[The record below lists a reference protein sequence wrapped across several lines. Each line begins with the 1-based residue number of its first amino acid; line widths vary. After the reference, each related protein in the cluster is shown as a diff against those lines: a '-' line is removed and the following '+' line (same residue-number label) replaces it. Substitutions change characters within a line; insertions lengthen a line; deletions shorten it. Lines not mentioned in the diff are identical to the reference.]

1 MAAINNSINLTDR
14 MSPVL
19 KTILKALDSTMK
31 AMDELDRATNKG
43 MNSDAFRLAQYDI
56 ESANKAL
63 NSMNGNLGDTEK
75 RLRRL
80 GNMGNVFSRLEGSAS
95 KFISSLDHGLNI
107 LERISDKIG
116 NMLTT
121 ADEARSQVA
130 RIGLYNKSAYTN
142 EQLYGQIFATAM
154 DSRSGL
160 FETGDL
166 VNKLLM
172 SGVFTGDT
180 AATSAIGMAG
190 IINKAL
196 IAGGGISEDNKRAL
210 RQLTQALSS
219 GVLQGD
225 ELRSIRE
232 QAPYLAQVLAKG
244 LAKVEDKFIG
254 TTVGDLKELGSQ
266 GELTAERVVKAFWAM
281 QDEINEDFKNMPK
294 TFGQAVESLS
304 TIWNYFLY
312 LISGTDGPLGKIN
325 DKLWQLV
332 EYLQSPE
339 GLELLNDLAVG
350 INFVCT
356 AIAGAMQ
363 LAGDFVTF
371 LQDNVPVAQALF
383 IALGAAAVAAG
394 TAAFLSWIAVTWPI
408 LLVMA
413 VIFAVSYAFLQAGYS
428 AEEVVGTL
436 VGTVCAG
443 AGIVW
448 DTLIA
453 IADLLMWVGGIA
465 LIVIIAVVAAVILTV
480 QTVLQIIIWA
490 VMSVITIIWFILTVI
505 QSVFIAGQAAANLFK
520 AGVVSAFYGLAQT
533 VLGILKLI
541 ASGIDAV
548 FGSSLADTVSGWSST
563 LEGKFT
569 AYIEDEDHNPD
580 KIVDNAVDDIINKW
594 EEFGSGVKDMFTG
607 DKYNL
612 YDEIGNIYGGANTA
626 IDGIWEGLN
635 TGDEYLNGLL
645 ADPSAMYDSGY
656 SWGSGLVDEI
666 EGLQL
671 GFPDESVL
679 DRFRTGMGVNV
690 AGGNLDSVG
699 SIKNDVNL
707 NDEDIQLLRDMAAR
721 DYLLSLQQITP
732 VAHISFGDVR
742 ETADV
747 SKIMDVIEDMVEEQ
761 MATSLVS
768 N

>member
-1 MAAINNSINLTDR
+1 MAAIHNSIDLTDR

-19 KTILKALDSTMK
+19 KRVLKALDSTMK
-31 AMDELDRATNKG
+31 AMDQLDRATNKG
-43 MNSDAFRLAQYDI
+43 MNSDAFRVAQYDI
-56 ESANKAL
+56 QSANRAL

-75 RLRRL
+75 RLNRL
-80 GNMGNVFSRLEGSAS
+80 GNMGSVFSNLGNSAS
-95 KFISSLDHGLNI
+95 KFIISLDHGLNI

-116 NMLTT
+116 GMLKT

-130 RIGLYNKSAYTN
+130 RIGLYNKSAYSN

-154 DSRSGL
+154 ATRSGL

-172 SGVFTGDT
+172 SGVFTGDNAPT
-180 AATSAIGMAG
+180 AAIGMAG

-196 IAGGGISEDNKRAL
+196 IAGGGVAEDNKRAL
-210 RQLTQALSS
+210 RQLNQALSS
-219 GVLQGD
+219 GILQGD

-244 LAKVEDKFIG
+244 LEKIDDKFIG
-254 TTVGDLKELGSQ
+254 TTVGDLKDLGAE
-266 GELTAERVVKAFWAM
+266 GELTADRVVKAFWAM

-294 TFGQAVESLS
+294 TFGQAMESLS
-304 TIWNYFLY
+304 NIWKYFLY
-312 LISGTDGPLGKIN
+312 LISGVDGPLGKIN

-332 EYLQSPE
+332 DYLQSTE
-339 GLELLNDLAVG
+339 GLELLNDLAIG

-363 LAGDFVTF
+363 MVGDFVTF

-383 IALGAAAVAAG
+383 IALGTAAVAAG
-394 TAAFLSWIAVTWPI
+394 VAAFIAWIQVAWPI
-408 LLVMA
+408 LLIMA
-413 VIFAVSYAFLQAGYS
+413 AVFAISYAFLQAGYT
-428 AEEVVGTL
+428 AQEVIGTMVGIVCAAAAVVWDILLATAGVIMWVVG
-436 VGTVCAG
+436 V
-443 AGIVW
+443 
-448 DTLIA
+448 A
-453 IADLLMWVGGIA
+453 II
-465 LIVIIAVVAAVILTV
+465 IVIGAVAAIILAL
-480 QTVLQIIIWA
+480 QLVLQIIISS
-490 VMSVITIIWFILTVI
+490 VMVVITIFWFILTV
-505 QSVFIAGQAAANLFK
+505 L
-520 AGVVSAFYGLAQT
+520 QT
-533 VLGILKLI
+533 VLLAGKAAVQSFCINIVEQFHRLAQSILSILKLI

-548 FGSSLADTVSGWSST
+548 FGSGLADTVSGWSST

-569 AYIEDEDHNPD
+569 AFVQDNDPTKTTDEI
-580 KIVDNAVDDIINKW
+580 KNKW
-594 EEFGSGVKDMFTG
+594 EEFGSGVKTMFDS

-612 YDEIGNIYGGANTA
+612 YDEMTNTIDGAGTA
-626 IDGIWEGLN
+626 IGDIWGGLK
-635 TGDEYLNGLL
+635 TGDKFLGGLF

-666 EGLQL
+666 GGLQL
-671 GFPDESVL
+671 GLPGESIL
-679 DRFRTGMGVNV
+679 GQFRTDGGVNV
-690 AGGNLDSVG
+690 AGGDLDSVG
-699 SIKNDVNL
+699 SIKNDVNI

-721 DYLLSLQQITP
+721 DYLLNLQQITP

-747 SKIMDVIEDMVEEQ
+747 NKIMDVIEDMVEEQ
-761 MATSLVS
+761 MATALVA

>member
-1 MAAINNSINLTDR
+1 MAAIKNSIDLTDR

-19 KTILKALDSTMK
+19 KKVLRALDSTLK
-31 AMDELDRATNKG
+31 AMDQLDRATNKG

-56 ESANKAL
+56 QSANRAL

-75 RLRRL
+75 RLNRL
-80 GNMGNVFSRLEGSAS
+80 GNMGGVFSNLGNSAS
-95 KFISSLDHGLNI
+95 KFIISLDHGLNI

-116 NMLTT
+116 GMLKT

-130 RIGLYNKSAYTN
+130 RIGLYNKSAYSN

-154 DSRSGL
+154 ATRSGL

-172 SGVFTGDT
+172 SGVFTGDNAPT
-180 AATSAIGMAG
+180 AAIGMAG

-196 IAGGGISEDNKRAL
+196 IAGGGIAEDNKRAL
-210 RQLTQALSS
+210 RQLNQALSS
-219 GVLQGD
+219 GILQGD

-244 LAKVEDKFIG
+244 LEKIDDKFIG
-254 TTVGDLKELGSQ
+254 TTVGDLKDLGAQ
-266 GELTAERVVKAFWAM
+266 GELTADRVVKAFWAM

-294 TFGQAVESLS
+294 TFGQAMESLS
-304 TIWNYFLY
+304 NIWKYFLY
-312 LISGTDGPLGKIN
+312 LISGVDGPLGKIN

-332 EYLQSPE
+332 NYLQSTE
-339 GLELLNDLAVG
+339 GLELLNDLAIG
-350 INFVCT
+350 INLVCT

-363 LAGDFVTF
+363 MVGDFVSF

-383 IALGAAAVAAG
+383 IALGVAAVAAAVAA
-394 TAAFLSWIAVTWPI
+394 FIAWVQVTWPI
-408 LLVMA
+408 LLVIA
-413 VIFAVSYAFLQAGYS
+413 AIFAISYAFLQAGYT
-428 AEEVVGTL
+428 AQEVIGTMVGI
-436 VGTVCAG
+436 VCAV
-443 AGIVW
+443 AGVVW
-448 DTLIA
+448 DILLATA
-453 IADLLMWVGGIA
+453 GVLMWVVGIA
-465 LIVIIAVVAAVILTV
+465 IIVVIAAGATIILVIQGVFQLITWVVMA
-480 QTVLQIIIWA
+480 
-490 VMSVITIIWFILTVI
+490 VITIFWFLLTVI
-505 QSVFIAGQAAANLFK
+505 ESVFLGGKAAVQSFCIDVVGQFHR
-520 AGVVSAFYGLAQT
+520 LAQDI
-533 VLGILKLI
+533 LSILKLI

-569 AYIEDEDHNPD
+569 AFVQDNDPKKTTDEI
-580 KIVDNAVDDIINKW
+580 KNKW
-594 EEFGSGVKDMFTG
+594 KEFGSGVKTMFTS

-612 YDEIGNIYGGANTA
+612 YDEMSNVAGGAGTA
-626 IDGIWEGLN
+626 ISDIWGGLKA
-635 TGDEYLNGLL
+635 GDKFLGGLFV
-645 ADPSAMYDSGY
+645 DPSAMYDSGY

-666 EGLQL
+666 GKLQL
-671 GFPDESVL
+671 GLPNESIL
-679 DRFRTGMGVNV
+679 DQFRTDGDVNV

-699 SIKNDVNL
+699 SIKNDVNI

-721 DYLLSLQQITP
+721 DYLLNLQQITP

-747 SKIMDVIEDMVEEQ
+747 NKIMDVIEDMVEEQ
-761 MATSLVS
+761 MATALVA

>member
-1 MAAINNSINLTDR
+1 MAAIHNSIDLTDR

-19 KTILKALDSTMK
+19 KRVLRALDSTLK
-31 AMDELDRATNKG
+31 AMDQLDRATNKG

-56 ESANKAL
+56 QSANRAL

-75 RLRRL
+75 RLNRL
-80 GNMGNVFSRLEGSAS
+80 GNMGGVFSNLGNSAS
-95 KFISSLDHGLNI
+95 KFIISLDHGLNI

-116 NMLTT
+116 GMLKT

-130 RIGLYNKSAYTN
+130 RIGLYNKSAYSN

-154 DSRSGL
+154 ATRSGL

-172 SGVFTGDT
+172 SGVFTGDNAPT
-180 AATSAIGMAG
+180 AAIGMAG

-196 IAGGGISEDNKRAL
+196 IAGGGVAEDNKRAL
-210 RQLTQALSS
+210 RQLNQALSS
-219 GVLQGD
+219 GILQGD

-244 LAKVEDKFIG
+244 LEKIDDKFIG
-254 TTVGDLKELGSQ
+254 TTVGDLKDLGAQ
-266 GELTAERVVKAFWAM
+266 GELTADRVVKAFWAM

-294 TFGQAVESLS
+294 TFGQAMESLS
-304 TIWNYFLY
+304 NIWKYFLY
-312 LISGTDGPLGKIN
+312 LISGVDGPLGKIN

-332 EYLQSPE
+332 DYLQSPE
-339 GLELLNDLAVG
+339 GLELLNDLAIG

-363 LAGDFVTF
+363 MVGDFVTF
-371 LQDNVPVAQALF
+371 LQTNVPVAQALF
-383 IALGAAAVAAG
+383 IALGVAAVAAG
-394 TAAFLSWIAVTWPI
+394 VAAFIAWIQVAWPI
-408 LLVMA
+408 LLIMA
-413 VIFAVSYAFLQAGYS
+413 AIFAISYAFLQAGYT
-428 AEEVVGTL
+428 AQEVIGTMVGIVCAAAAVVWDILLAIAGVIMWVVG
-436 VGTVCAG
+436 VAIIIVIG
-443 AGIVW
+443 AG
-448 DTLIA
+448 
-453 IADLLMWVGGIA
+453 
-465 LIVIIAVVAAVILTV
+465 AAVILVIQGVFQLITWV
-480 QTVLQIIIWA
+480 
-490 VMSVITIIWFILTVI
+490 VMAVITIFWFLLTVI
-505 QSVFIAGQAAANLFK
+505 ESVFLGGKAAVQSFCIDVVGQFHR
-520 AGVVSAFYGLAQT
+520 LAQDI
-533 VLGILKLI
+533 LSILKLI

-569 AYIEDEDHNPD
+569 AFVQDNDPKKTTDEI
-580 KIVDNAVDDIINKW
+580 KNKW
-594 EEFGSGVKDMFTG
+594 KEFGSGVKTMFTS

-612 YDEIGNIYGGANTA
+612 YDEMGNVAGGAATA
-626 IDGIWEGLN
+626 IEDIWGGLK
-635 TGDEYLNGLL
+635 TGDKFLGSLFV
-645 ADPSAMYDSGY
+645 DPSAMYDSGY

-666 EGLQL
+666 GKLQL
-671 GFPDESVL
+671 GLPNESIL
-679 DRFRTGMGVNV
+679 DQFRTDGDVNV

-699 SIKNDVNL
+699 SIKNDVNI

-721 DYLLSLQQITP
+721 EYLLNLQQITP
-732 VAHISFGDVR
+732 VAHIRFGDVR

-747 SKIMDVIEDMVEEQ
+747 NKIMDVIEDMVEEQ
-761 MATSLVS
+761 MATALVA

>member
-1 MAAINNSINLTDR
+1 MAAIHNSIDLTDR

-19 KTILKALDSTMK
+19 KKVLRALDSTLK
-31 AMDELDRATNKG
+31 AMDRLDRATNKG

-56 ESANKAL
+56 QSANRAL
-63 NSMNGNLGDTEK
+63 NSLNGNLGNTEK
-75 RLRRL
+75 RLNRL
-80 GNMGNVFSRLEGSAS
+80 GNMGSVFSNLGNSAS
-95 KFISSLDHGLNI
+95 KFIISLDHGLNI

-116 NMLTT
+116 GMLKI

-130 RIGLYNKSAYTN
+130 RIGLYNKSAYSN

-154 DSRSGL
+154 ATRSGL

-172 SGVFTGDT
+172 SGVFTGDNAPT
-180 AATSAIGMAG
+180 AAIGMAG

-196 IAGGGISEDNKRAL
+196 IAGGGVAEDNKRAL
-210 RQLTQALSS
+210 RQLNQALSS
-219 GVLQGD
+219 GILQGD

-232 QAPYLAQVLAKG
+232 QAPYLAQVLAEG
-244 LAKVEDKFIG
+244 LAKIDDKFIG
-254 TTVGDLKELGSQ
+254 TTVGDLKDLGAE
-266 GELTAERVVKAFWAM
+266 GELTADRVVKAFWAM

-294 TFGQAVESLS
+294 TFGQAMESLS
-304 TIWNYFLY
+304 NIWKYFLY
-312 LISGTDGPLGKIN
+312 LISGVDGPLGKIN

-332 EYLQSPE
+332 DYLQSTE
-339 GLELLNDLAVG
+339 GLELLNDLAIG
-350 INFVCT
+350 INLVCT

-363 LAGDFVTF
+363 MVGDFVSF

-394 TAAFLSWIAVTWPI
+394 VAAFIAWIQVAWPI

-413 VIFAVSYAFLQAGYS
+413 AIFAISYAFLQAGYT
-428 AEEVVGTL
+428 AQEVIGTMVGI
-436 VGTVCAG
+436 VCAA
-443 AGIVW
+443 AGVVW
-448 DTLIA
+448 DILIA
-453 IADLLMWVGGIA
+453 TAGLLMWVGG
-465 LIVIIAVVAAVILTV
+465 VTIIAVIAAGAAVILVIQGVFQLITWV
-480 QTVLQIIIWA
+480 
-490 VMSVITIIWFILTVI
+490 VMAVITIFWFLLTVI
-505 QSVFIAGQAAANLFK
+505 QSVFLGGKAAVQSFCIDVVGQFHR
-520 AGVVSAFYGLAQT
+520 LAQN
-533 VLGILKLI
+533 VLSILKLI

-548 FGSSLADTVSGWSST
+548 FGSGLADTVSGWSST

-569 AYIEDEDHNPD
+569 AFVQENDPTKTTDEI
-580 KIVDNAVDDIINKW
+580 KNKW
-594 EEFGSGVKDMFTG
+594 KEFGSGVKTMFTS

-612 YDEIGNIYGGANTA
+612 YDEMGNVAGGAGTA
-626 IDGIWEGLN
+626 ISDIWSGLK
-635 TGDEYLNGLL
+635 TGDKFLGGLF

-666 EGLQL
+666 GGLQL
-671 GFPDESVL
+671 GLPDESIL
-679 DRFRTGMGVNV
+679 DQFRTDGGVNV
-690 AGGNLDSVG
+690 AGGDLDSVG
-699 SIKNDVNL
+699 SIKNDVNI

-721 DYLLSLQQITP
+721 DYLLNLQQITP

-747 SKIMDVIEDMVEEQ
+747 NKIMDVIEDMVEEQ
-761 MATSLVS
+761 MATALVA

>member
-19 KTILKALDSTMK
+19 KSVMRALDSTMK
-31 AMDELDRATNKG
+31 AMDQLDRATNRG
-43 MNSDAFRLAQYDI
+43 MNSDAFRLAAYDI
-56 ESANKAL
+56 DTANKAI
-63 NSMNGNLGDTEK
+63 NSMNGGLEDTEK
-75 RLRRL
+75 RLHRL
-80 GNMGNVFSRLEGSAS
+80 GSAGDVFSGLGDSAT

-116 NMLTT
+116 GMMTT

-130 RIGLYNKSAYTN
+130 RIGLYNKSAYSD

-154 DSRSGL
+154 ATRSGL

-180 AATSAIGMAG
+180 APTAAIGMAG

-196 IAGGGISEDNKRAL
+196 IAGGGVAEDNKRAL
-210 RQLTQALSS
+210 RQLNQALSS

-232 QAPYLAQVLAKG
+232 QAPYLTRVLAQG
-244 LAKVEDKFIG
+244 LAKVDDKFIG

-281 QDEINEDFKNMPK
+281 QDEINKDFKNMPK
-294 TFGQAVESLS
+294 TFGQAMESIS
-304 TIWNYFLY
+304 NIWKYFLY
-312 LISGTDGPLGKIN
+312 LISGTDGPLSKIN
-325 DKLWQLV
+325 DKLWQLI
-332 EYLQSPE
+332 EYLQSAE
-339 GLELLNDLAVG
+339 GFELMNDLAIG

-363 LAGDFVTF
+363 LVGDFVTF
-371 LQDNVPVAQALF
+371 LQNNVPFAQALF
-383 IALGAAAVAAG
+383 IALGAAAVASG
-394 TAAFLSWIAVTWPI
+394 TAAFISWVQVTWPI

-413 VIFAVSYAFLQAGYS
+413 AVFAISYAFLQAGYT
-428 AEEVVGTL
+428 AQEVVGGI
-436 VGTVCAG
+436 VGIVCAA
-443 AGIVW
+443 AGIIW
-448 DTLIA
+448 NILLFT
-453 IADLLMWVGGIA
+453 ADSLMWVGGI
-465 LIVIIAVVAAVILTV
+465 VIIAFVGAGAAVILIIQSV
-480 QTVLQIIIWA
+480 FQLIIWVVMAVITVL
-490 VMSVITIIWFILTVI
+490 WFLLTVI
-505 QSVFIAGQAAANLFK
+505 QSVFLGGKAVVQTFCIGVAGM
-520 AGVVSAFYGLAQT
+520 FYGLAQT
-533 VLGILKLI
+533 ILGILKLI

-569 AYIEDEDHNPD
+569 AFVEDNDPTKTMDEIKD
-580 KIVDNAVDDIINKW
+580 KWA
-594 EEFGSGVKDMFTG
+594 EFGSGVETMFTS

-612 YDEIGNIYGGANTA
+612 YGEMGNVVDGASGIIGDIWGG
-626 IDGIWEGLN
+626 LK
-635 TGDEYLNGLL
+635 TGDEFLGSLL

-656 SWGSGLVDEI
+656 AWGSGIVDEI
-666 EGLQL
+666 GGLNL
-671 GFPDESVL
+671 GLPDESVL
-679 DRFRTGMGVNV
+679 GRYRTGGGVNV

-699 SIKNDVNL
+699 SIKNDVNI

-721 DYLLSLQQITP
+721 DYLLNLQQITP

-747 SKIMDVIEDMVEEQ
+747 NKIMDVIEDMVEEQ
-761 MATSLVS
+761 MSTALVS

>member
-1 MAAINNSINLTDR
+1 MSAIHNSIELTDR

-19 KTILKALDSTMK
+19 KRVLKALDSTMK
-31 AMDELDRATNKG
+31 AMDQLDRATNKG

-56 ESANKAL
+56 QSANRAL

-75 RLRRL
+75 RLNRL
-80 GNMGNVFSRLEGSAS
+80 GNMGSVFSNLGNSAS
-95 KFISSLDHGLNI
+95 KFIISLDHGLNI

-116 NMLTT
+116 GMLKT

-130 RIGLYNKSAYTN
+130 RIGLYNKSAYSN

-154 DSRSGL
+154 ATRSGL

-172 SGVFTGDT
+172 SGVFTGDNAPT
-180 AATSAIGMAG
+180 AAIGMAG

-196 IAGGGISEDNKRAL
+196 IAGGGVAEDNKRAL
-210 RQLTQALSS
+210 RQLNQALSS
-219 GVLQGD
+219 GILQGD

-244 LAKVEDKFIG
+244 LAKIDDKFIG
-254 TTVGDLKELGSQ
+254 TAVGDLKDLGAQ
-266 GELTAERVVKAFWAM
+266 GELTADRVVKAFWAM

-294 TFGQAVESLS
+294 TFGQAMESLS
-304 TIWNYFLY
+304 NIWKYFLY
-312 LISGTDGPLGKIN
+312 LISGVDGPLGKIN

-332 EYLQSPE
+332 DYLQSPE
-339 GLELLNDLAVG
+339 GLELLNDLAIG

-363 LAGDFVTF
+363 MVGDFVAF
-371 LQDNVPVAQALF
+371 LQENVPVAQALF

-394 TAAFLSWIAVTWPI
+394 VAAFIAWIQVAGPI

-413 VIFAVSYAFLQAGYS
+413 AVFAISYAFLQAGYT
-428 AEEVVGTL
+428 AQEVIGTMVGI
-436 VGTVCAG
+436 VCAV
-443 AGIVW
+443 AGVVW
-448 DTLIA
+448 DILIA
-453 IADLLMWVGGIA
+453 TAGLLMWVGG
-465 LIVIIAVVAAVILTV
+465 VTIIAVIAAGAAVILVIQGVFQLITWV
-480 QTVLQIIIWA
+480 
-490 VMSVITIIWFILTVI
+490 VMAVITIFWFLLTVI
-505 QSVFIAGQAAANLFK
+505 QSVFLGGKAAVQSFCIDVVGQFHR
-520 AGVVSAFYGLAQT
+520 LAQN
-533 VLGILKLI
+533 VLSILKLI

-548 FGSSLADTVSGWSST
+548 FGSGLADTVSGWSST

-569 AYIEDEDHNPD
+569 AFVQENDPTKTTDEI
-580 KIVDNAVDDIINKW
+580 KNKW
-594 EEFGSGVKDMFTG
+594 KEFGSGVKTTFTS

-612 YDEIGNIYGGANTA
+612 YDEMINVAGGADTA
-626 IDGIWEGLN
+626 INGIWGGLK
-635 TGDEYLNGLL
+635 TGDKFLGGLF

-666 EGLQL
+666 GGLQL
-671 GFPDESVL
+671 GLPDESIL
-679 DRFRTGMGVNV
+679 DRFTADGGVNV

-699 SIKNDVNL
+699 SIKNDVNI

-721 DYLLSLQQITP
+721 EYLLNLQQITP

-747 SKIMDVIEDMVEEQ
+747 NKIMDVIEDMVEEQ
-761 MATSLVS
+761 MATALVA

>member
-1 MAAINNSINLTDR
+1 MAAIHNSIDLTDR

-19 KTILKALDSTMK
+19 KRVLKALDSTMK
-31 AMDELDRATNKG
+31 AMDQLDRATNKG

-56 ESANKAL
+56 QSANRAL

-75 RLRRL
+75 RLNRL
-80 GNMGNVFSRLEGSAS
+80 GNMGSVFSNLGNSAS
-95 KFISSLDHGLNI
+95 KFIISLDHGLNI

-116 NMLTT
+116 GMLKT

-130 RIGLYNKSAYTN
+130 RIGLYNKSAYSN

-154 DSRSGL
+154 ATRSGL

-172 SGVFTGDT
+172 SGVFTGDNAPT
-180 AATSAIGMAG
+180 AAIGMAG

-196 IAGGGISEDNKRAL
+196 IAGGGVAEDNKRAL
-210 RQLTQALSS
+210 RQLNQALSS
-219 GVLQGD
+219 GILQGD

-244 LAKVEDKFIG
+244 LEKIDDKFIG
-254 TTVGDLKELGSQ
+254 TTVGDLKDLGAQ
-266 GELTAERVVKAFWAM
+266 GELTADRVVKAFWAM

-294 TFGQAVESLS
+294 TFGQAMESLS
-304 TIWNYFLY
+304 NIWKYFLY
-312 LISGTDGPLGKIN
+312 LISGVDGPLGKIN

-332 EYLQSPE
+332 DYLQSPE
-339 GLELLNDLAVG
+339 GLELLNDLAIG

-363 LAGDFVTF
+363 TVGDFVSF

-383 IALGAAAVAAG
+383 IALGVAAVAAG
-394 TAAFLSWIAVTWPI
+394 VAAFIAWIQVAGPI

-413 VIFAVSYAFLQAGYS
+413 AIFAISYAFLQVGYT
-428 AEEVVGTL
+428 AQEVIGTMVGI
-436 VGTVCAG
+436 VCAA
-443 AGIVW
+443 AGVVW
-448 DTLIA
+448 DILIA
-453 IADLLMWVGGIA
+453 TAGLLMWVGG
-465 LIVIIAVVAAVILTV
+465 VTIIAVIAAGAAVILVIQGVFQLITWV
-480 QTVLQIIIWA
+480 
-490 VMSVITIIWFILTVI
+490 VMAVITIFWFLLTVI
-505 QSVFIAGQAAANLFK
+505 QSVFLGGKAAVQSFCIDVVGQFHR
-520 AGVVSAFYGLAQT
+520 LAQN
-533 VLGILKLI
+533 VLSILKLI

-548 FGSSLADTVSGWSST
+548 FGSGLADTVSGWSST

-569 AYIEDEDHNPD
+569 AFVQENDPTKTTDEI
-580 KIVDNAVDDIINKW
+580 KNKW
-594 EEFGSGVKDMFTG
+594 KEFGSGVKTMFTSG
-607 DKYNL
+607 KYNL
-612 YDEIGNIYGGANTA
+612 YDEMGSIAGGAGTA
-626 IDGIWEGLN
+626 ISDIWGGLK
-635 TGDEYLNGLL
+635 TGDKFLGGLF

-666 EGLQL
+666 GGLQL
-671 GFPDESVL
+671 GLPNESIL
-679 DRFRTGMGVNV
+679 DQFRTDGGVNV
-690 AGGNLDSVG
+690 AGGDLDSVG
-699 SIKNDVNL
+699 SIKNDVNI

-721 DYLLSLQQITP
+721 DYLLNLQQITP

-747 SKIMDVIEDMVEEQ
+747 NKIMDVIEDMVEEQ
-761 MATSLVS
+761 MATALVA

>member
-1 MAAINNSINLTDR
+1 MAAIHNSIDLTDR

-19 KTILKALDSTMK
+19 KKVLRALDSTLK
-31 AMDELDRATNKG
+31 AMDQLDRATNKG

-56 ESANKAL
+56 QSANRAL

-75 RLRRL
+75 RLNRLSNMGGVFSNL
-80 GNMGNVFSRLEGSAS
+80 GNSAS
-95 KFISSLDHGLNI
+95 KFIISLDHGLNI

-116 NMLTT
+116 GMLKT

-130 RIGLYNKSAYTN
+130 RIGLYNKSAYSN

-154 DSRSGL
+154 ATRSGL

-172 SGVFTGDT
+172 SGVFKGDNAPT
-180 AATSAIGMAG
+180 AAIGMAG

-196 IAGGGISEDNKRAL
+196 IAGGGIAEDNKRAL
-210 RQLTQALSS
+210 RQLNQALSS
-219 GVLQGD
+219 GILQGD

-244 LAKVEDKFIG
+244 LEKIDDKFIG
-254 TTVGDLKELGSQ
+254 TTVGDLKDLGAQ
-266 GELTAERVVKAFWAM
+266 GELTADRVVKAFWAM

-294 TFGQAVESLS
+294 TFGQAMESIS
-304 TIWNYFLY
+304 NIWKYFLY
-312 LISGTDGPLGKIN
+312 LISGVDGPLGKIN

-332 EYLQSPE
+332 EYLQSTE
-339 GLELLNDLAVG
+339 GIEFLNDLAIG

-363 LAGDFVTF
+363 MVGDFVTF
-371 LQDNVPVAQALF
+371 LQNNIPVAQALF
-383 IALGAAAVAAG
+383 IALGTAAVSAG
-394 TAAFLSWIAVTWPI
+394 VASFIAWMQVAWPI

-413 VIFAVSYAFLQAGYS
+413 AVFAISYAFLQAGYT
-428 AEEVVGTL
+428 AQEVIGTMVGI
-436 VGTVCAG
+436 VCAA
-443 AGIVW
+443 AGVVW
-448 DTLIA
+448 DILLATA
-453 IADLLMWVGGIA
+453 GVLMWVVGVAII
-465 LIVIIAVVAAVILTV
+465 IVIGAVTAIILAI
-480 QTVLQIIIWA
+480 QIVLQIIISS
-490 VMSVITIIWFILTVI
+490 VMVVITIFWFLLTV
-505 QSVFIAGQAAANLFK
+505 L
-520 AGVVSAFYGLAQT
+520 QT
-533 VLGILKLI
+533 VLLAGKAAVQSFCINIVGQFHRLAQSILSILKLI

-548 FGSSLADTVSGWSST
+548 FGSGLADTVSGWSST

-569 AYIEDEDHNPD
+569 AFVQNNDPTKTTDEI
-580 KIVDNAVDDIINKW
+580 KNKW
-594 EEFGSGVKDMFTG
+594 EEFGSGAKTLFDS

-612 YDEIGNIYGGANTA
+612 YDEMTNTVGGAGSA
-626 IDGIWEGLN
+626 ITGIWGGLK
-635 TGDEYLNGLL
+635 TGDKYLGGLL

-666 EGLQL
+666 GGLQL
-671 GFPDESVL
+671 GLPDESIL
-679 DRFRTGMGVNV
+679 GQFRTDGGVNV
-690 AGGNLDSVG
+690 AGGDLDSVG
-699 SIKNDVNL
+699 SIKNDVNI

-721 DYLLSLQQITP
+721 DYLLNLQQITP

-747 SKIMDVIEDMVEEQ
+747 NKIMDVIEDMVEEQ
-761 MATSLVS
+761 MATALVA

>member
-1 MAAINNSINLTDR
+1 MAAIHNSIDLTDR

-19 KTILKALDSTMK
+19 KKVLRALDSTLK
-31 AMDELDRATNKG
+31 AMDQLDRATNKG

-56 ESANKAL
+56 QSANRAL

-75 RLRRL
+75 RLNRL
-80 GNMGNVFSRLEGSAS
+80 GNMGSVFSNLGNSAS
-95 KFISSLDHGLNI
+95 KFIISLDHGLNI

-116 NMLTT
+116 GMLKT

-130 RIGLYNKSAYTN
+130 RIGLYNKSAYSN

-154 DSRSGL
+154 ATRSGL

-172 SGVFTGDT
+172 SGVFTGDN
-180 AATSAIGMAG
+180 APTSAIGMAG

-196 IAGGGISEDNKRAL
+196 IAGGGIAEDNKRAL
-210 RQLTQALSS
+210 RQLNQALSS
-219 GVLQGD
+219 GILQGD

-244 LAKVEDKFIG
+244 LEKIDDKFIG
-254 TTVGDLKELGSQ
+254 TTVGDLKDLGAQ
-266 GELTAERVVKAFWAM
+266 GELTADRVVKAFWAM

-294 TFGQAVESLS
+294 TFGQAMESIS
-304 TIWNYFLY
+304 NIWKYFLY
-312 LISGTDGPLGKIN
+312 LISGVDGPLGKIN

-332 EYLQSPE
+332 EYLQSTE
-339 GLELLNDLAVG
+339 GIEFLNDLAIG

-363 LAGDFVTF
+363 MVGDFVTF
-371 LQDNVPVAQALF
+371 LQTNVPVAQALF
-383 IALGAAAVAAG
+383 IALGVAAVAAG
-394 TAAFLSWIAVTWPI
+394 VAAFIAWIQVAWLI

-413 VIFAVSYAFLQAGYS
+413 AVFAISYAFLQAGYS
-428 AEEVVGTL
+428 AQEVVGTI
-436 VGTVCAG
+436 VGSVCAA
-443 AGIVW
+443 AGVVW
-448 DTLIA
+448 DILLATA
-453 IADLLMWVGGIA
+453 GVLMWVVGVA
-465 LIVIIAVVAAVILTV
+465 IIAVIGVVATIILSI
-480 QTVLQIIIWA
+480 QIVFQLITWV
-490 VMSVITIIWFILTVI
+490 VMAVITIFWFLLTVI
-505 QSVFIAGQAAANLFK
+505 ESVFLGGKAAVQSFCIDVVGQFHR
-520 AGVVSAFYGLAQT
+520 LAQD
-533 VLGILKLI
+533 VLSILKLI

-569 AYIEDEDHNPD
+569 AFVQDNDPKKTTDEI
-580 KIVDNAVDDIINKW
+580 KNKW
-594 EEFGSGVKDMFTG
+594 KEFGSGVKTMFTS

-612 YDEIGNIYGGANTA
+612 YDEMINVAGVADTA
-626 IDGIWEGLN
+626 INGIWNGLK
-635 TGDEYLNGLL
+635 TGDKFLGGLFV
-645 ADPSAMYDSGY
+645 DPSAMYDSGY

-666 EGLQL
+666 GKSQL
-671 GFPDESVL
+671 GLPNESIL
-679 DRFRTGMGVNV
+679 DQFRTDGDVNV

-699 SIKNDVNL
+699 SIKNDVNI

-721 DYLLSLQQITP
+721 DYLLNLQQITP

-747 SKIMDVIEDMVEEQ
+747 NKIMDVIEDMVEEQ
-761 MATSLVS
+761 MATALVA

>member
-1 MAAINNSINLTDR
+1 MAAIHNSIDLTDR

-19 KTILKALDSTMK
+19 KRVLKALDSTMK
-31 AMDELDRATNKG
+31 AMDQLDRATNKG

-56 ESANKAL
+56 QSANRAL

-75 RLRRL
+75 RLNRL
-80 GNMGNVFSRLEGSAS
+80 GNMGSVFSNLGNSAT
-95 KFISSLDHGLNI
+95 KFIISLDHGLNI

-116 NMLTT
+116 GMLKT

-130 RIGLYNKSAYTN
+130 RIGLYNKSAYSN

-154 DSRSGL
+154 ATRSGL

-172 SGVFTGDT
+172 SGVFTGDNAPT
-180 AATSAIGMAG
+180 AAIGMAG

-196 IAGGGISEDNKRAL
+196 IAGGGIAEDNKRAL
-210 RQLTQALSS
+210 RQLNQALSS
-219 GVLQGD
+219 GILQGD

-244 LAKVEDKFIG
+244 LAKIDDKFIG
-254 TTVGDLKELGSQ
+254 TTVGDLKDLGAQ
-266 GELTAERVVKAFWAM
+266 GELTADRVVKAFWAM

-294 TFGQAVESLS
+294 TFGQAMESLS
-304 TIWNYFLY
+304 NIWKYFLY
-312 LISGTDGPLGKIN
+312 LISGVDGPLGKIN

-332 EYLQSPE
+332 DYLQSTE
-339 GLELLNDLAVG
+339 GLELLNDLAIG

-363 LAGDFVTF
+363 MVGDFVTF
-371 LQDNVPVAQALF
+371 LQNNIPVAQALF
-383 IALGAAAVAAG
+383 IALGTAAVSAG
-394 TAAFLSWIAVTWPI
+394 VASFIAWMQVAWPI

-413 VIFAVSYAFLQAGYS
+413 AVFAISYAFLQAGYT
-428 AEEVVGTL
+428 AQEVIGTMVGI
-436 VGTVCAG
+436 VCAA
-443 AGIVW
+443 AGVVW
-448 DTLIA
+448 DILIA
-453 IADLLMWVGGIA
+453 TAGVLMWVGG
-465 LIVIIAVVAAVILTV
+465 VTIIAVIAAGAAVILVIQGVFQLITWV
-480 QTVLQIIIWA
+480 
-490 VMSVITIIWFILTVI
+490 VMAVITIFWFLLTVI
-505 QSVFIAGQAAANLFK
+505 QSVFLGGKAAVQSFCIDVVGQFHR
-520 AGVVSAFYGLAQT
+520 LAQN
-533 VLGILKLI
+533 VLSILKLI

-548 FGSSLADTVSGWSST
+548 FGSGLADTVSGWSST

-569 AYIEDEDHNPD
+569 AFVQDNDPTKTTDEI
-580 KIVDNAVDDIINKW
+580 KNKW
-594 EEFGSGVKDMFTG
+594 KEFGSGVKTMFSS

-612 YDEIGNIYGGANTA
+612 YDEMGNVAGVAGNA
-626 IDGIWEGLN
+626 ITGIWGGLK
-635 TGDEYLNGLL
+635 TGDKYLGGLL
-645 ADPSAMYDSGY
+645 ADPSAMYNSGY

-666 EGLQL
+666 GGLQL
-671 GFPDESVL
+671 GLPDESIL
-679 DRFRTGMGVNV
+679 DQFRTDGGVNV
-690 AGGNLDSVG
+690 AGGDLDSVG
-699 SIKNDVNL
+699 SIKNDVNI

-721 DYLLSLQQITP
+721 DYLLNLQQITP

-747 SKIMDVIEDMVEEQ
+747 NKIMDVIEDMVEEQ
-761 MATSLVS
+761 MATALVA